1 MSPRFYLIPLAIVA
15 VGAGVA
21 IKRQTRDH
29 TEHRATTVVVLPLPQ
44 HEWCSERP
52 KSSRGWYC
60 EVREFSFSAS
70 DLNALDASPNG
81 GIEMKGWDSDVVQVL
96 AKVQATARS
105 DADARGLVSE
115 VHVATSGMKLDASG
129 PKSGRNESWSVSY
142 RAEVPHRSNW
152 SLHATNGGIA
162 VEDVSG
168 NLEVATTNGSITLR
182 AIGGDVQGRAVNG
195 SIKAE
200 LAGTEWD
207 GAGLDLKT
215 TNGSVDILMS
225 GEYNAV
231 LESATTNGA
240 IQVDFPVT
248 VSGRISR
255 RLNAEIGSGG
265 ALIKAVTTNGAV
277 RIRKLTIDD

>member
-1 MSPRFYLIPLAIVA
+1 MSPRFYLIPLAIVG

-21 IKRQTRDH
+21 VNRHTRDH
-29 TEHRATTVVVLPLPQ
+29 SEHKATTVLVSPVPQ
-44 HEWCSERP
+44 HDWCAERP
-52 KSSRGWYC
+52 RSNRGWHC
-60 EVREFSFSAS
+60 EVREFSFAGSE
-70 DLNALDASPNG
+70 LNALDASPNG
-81 GIEMKGWDSDVVQVL
+81 SIEVKGWNSDAVQVL
-96 AKVQATARS
+96 AKIQANARS
-105 DADARGLVSE
+105 DADAFDLVSE
-115 VHVATSGMKLDASG
+115 VRIAASGVELKASG

-142 RAEVPHRSNW
+142 RADVPHRSNW

-168 NLEVATTNGSITLR
+168 NLELGTANGSITLR
-182 AIGGDVQGRAVNG
+182 AVGGDVQGRAVNG

-200 LAGTEWD
+200 LAGNEWD
-207 GAGLDLKT
+207 GAGLNLRT
-215 TNGSVDILMS
+215 TNGSIDILMS

-248 VSGRISR
+248 VTGRISR
-255 RLNAEIGSGG
+255 RLHTELGDGG

-277 RIRKLTIDD
+277 RIRQNDD

>member
-1 MSPRFYLIPLAIVA
+1 MVA

-21 IKRQTRDH
+21 VNRHTRDH
-29 TEHRATTVVVLPLPQ
+29 TDHKEVTVVVSPLPQQ

-81 GIEMKGWDSDVVQVL
+81 DIEMRGWDSDAVQVL
-96 AKVQATARS
+96 AKVQASARS
-105 DADARGLVSE
+105 DADAHDLVS
-115 VHVATSGMKLDASG
+115 VVRIATSGVKLNTSG
-129 PKSGRNESWSVSY
+129 PKVGRNESWSVSY
-142 RAEVPHRSNW
+142 CAAVPRRSNW

-168 NLEVATTNGSITLR
+168 NLELGTTNGGITLR
-182 AIGGDVQGRAVNG
+182 AVGGDVQGRTVNG
-195 SIKAE
+195 GIKAE
-200 LAGTEWD
+200 LEGNEWD
-207 GAGLDLKT
+207 GAGLSLRT
-215 TNGSVDILMS
+215 TNGSIDILMS

-255 RLNAEIGSGG
+255 RLNTELGNGG
-265 ALIKAVTTNGAV
+265 ALIQAVTTNGAV
-277 RIRKLTIDD
+277 RIRKN